1 MTTTRFMVVMTLIG
15 LTMSFSMAPA
25 HAAVSVGKAELKGS
39 TLRMEGENAV
49 SGSAVTVRSS
59 DSLAAVLA
67 GNRGR
72 WEIRADNFSVPDCV
86 VSVDDGTG
94 AVGLTLDGCTPVAGT
109 PAPEPAPVPPPKPVP
124 APVPEPAPANLA
136 PNANAG
142 PDQMV
147 VDTDGDGIAVVTYNG
162 AASSDADGTI
172 TGYVWTIQ
180 NTGNTLLGTGPT
192 VTVTQAVGTYVA
204 ELTVTDNAGAQ
215 SVDVVTIT
223 IAAATPSVPQGAA
236 LGVLESDQ
244 AWSGSFDSALMGASV
259 ASAGDVNGDG
269 FDDVLVGAL
278 GYDAPGG
285 LFDEGAVFVFLGGPN
300 GVTGNNPATAH
311 AAIIGNVAASEFGTS
326 VNGAGDINGDGFG
339 DIIVGAPLQDSSGLM
354 VSGAAYIFLGGPS
367 GITATSPADA
377 DFVLESLQIQAW
389 FGHDVAGAGDVN
401 GDGFDDVIVGAP
413 RYGQPFNPPIPNQ
426 GSGEQGAA
434 FVFLGSAVG
443 IVGSHPGDAHAM
455 IVPVST
461 GAPSQTRAFFGGAV
475 DGAGDING
483 DGYADV
489 VIGATGWNRDR
500 PLGLDPQ
507 ELPGEGTA
515 FIYLGGPSGITGTNP
530 TNAAARIDGDQLD
543 AFMGND
549 VAGVGDVNADGFDDV
564 LVGASGYPAGD
575 PLLRS
580 QQGAAFLFFGGP
592 SGISATGAAQAHWSV
607 RGTLGGERL
616 GRAVGGAGDVNGD
629 GLSDVI
635 IGARTFA
642 GAIADDAVYN
652 GSIRLT
658 GEGIAYVFTASAAGL
673 TTAAVTVRSGQEAG
687 SAGYSVG
694 GPADVNG
701 DGLSDLIVGVPGFTR
716 NHAREGA
723 AFVHLSDGAS
733 PSPPQVN

>member
-15 LTMSFSMAPA
+15 LMMSFSMAPA
-25 HAAVSVGKAELKGS
+25 LAEVSVGKGELKGS
-39 TLRMEGENAV
+39 TLRIKGEAAV
-49 SGSAVTVRSS
+49 SGSTVTVRSS
-59 DSLAAVLA
+59 DSLAAVQA
-67 GNRGR
+67 DNRGR
-72 WEIRADNFSVPDCV
+72 WEIQANNFSVPDCLV
-86 VSVDDGTG
+86 VVDDGTG

-109 PAPEPAPVPPPKPVP
+109 PDPAPAPP
-124 APVPEPAPANLA
+124 PEPAPANLA

-142 PDQMV
+142 PDQAV
-147 VDTDGDGIAVVTYNG
+147 IDTDGDGFAVVTYNG

-172 TGYVWTIQ
+172 TGYAWTIQ
-180 NTGNTLLGTGPT
+180 NTGNTPLGTAPT
-192 VTVTQAVGTYVA
+192 VTVTHAVGTYVV

-215 SVDVVTIT
+215 SVDVVTVT
-223 IAAATPSVPQGAA
+223 VAAATPSVPQGAA

-244 AWSGSFDSALMGASV
+244 AWSGSFDSTLMGASV

-300 GVTGNNPATAH
+300 GVTGNSPATAH

-326 VNGAGDINGDGFG
+326 VNGAGDINGDGFD
-339 DIIVGAPLQDSSGLM
+339 DIIVGAPLQESSGLM

-367 GITATSPADA
+367 GITAASPADA
-377 DFVLESLQIQAW
+377 NFVLESLQIQAW

-413 RYGQPFNPPIPNQ
+413 RYGQPFNPPIQNQ
-426 GSGEQGAA
+426 GSGEQGAV
-434 FVFLGSAVG
+434 FVFLGSASG
-443 IVGSHPGDAHAM
+443 LVGSNPSDAHAM

-461 GAPSQTRAFFGGAV
+461 DAPSQIRAFFGGSV
-475 DGAGDING
+475 DAAGDING

-500 PLGLDPQ
+500 PWLGLGTEDP
-507 ELPGEGTA
+507 PSEGAA

-530 TNAAARIDGDQLD
+530 TNAAARIDGDQLN

-549 VAGVGDVNADGFDDV
+549 VAGAGDVNADGFDDV

-580 QQGAAFLFFGGP
+580 QEGAAFLFFGSP
-592 SGISATGAAQAHWSV
+592 SGISATGAAQAQWSV

-616 GRAVGGAGDVNGD
+616 GRAVGCAGDVNGD
-629 GLSDVI
+629 GLSDLI
-635 IGARTFA
+635 IGARNFA

-658 GEGIAYVFTASAAGL
+658 GEGIAYVFTGSAADL
-673 TTAAVTVRSGQEAG
+673 ATAAVTVRSGQEAG

-716 NHAREGA
+716 NQVREGA
-723 AFVHLSDGAS
+723 AFIHLSDGTS
-733 PSPPQVN
+733 PAPPQVN